1 MLLVQGEHDRVVPAK
16 HASWMLSRIRRAQLW
31 MRLDDGH
38 VSVLDVVPDA
48 MDWLLGRASPVE

>member
-1 MLLVQGEHDRVVPAK
+1 
-16 HASWMLSRIRRAQLW
+16 MLSRIRRGQLW

-48 MDWLLGRASPVE
+48 MDWLLGRIPSVE